1 MQLLEKKLRGASL
14 LKIQPWQP
22 PDFILYR
29 GMYWA
34 RASWLPV
41 TNFISLPSAA
51 VERAKM
57 ISIIMPTLPKKM
69 QSLHFSATLTIAWPR
84 PAAKNFQKQ
93 DFITTGAKC
102 LKRNIKILMLY
113 RLLYPITTMPLWD
126 WVQCNSANIYIF
138 KNH

>member
-1 MQLLEKKLRGASL
+1 MQLLEKKLPGASL

-34 RASWLPV
+34 RASWLRV

-57 ISIIMPTLPKKM
+57 ISIIMPTLPKKN
-69 QSLHFSATLTIAWPR
+69 AVIAFLCDVDDRMAAPR
-84 PAAKNFQKQ
+84 RKEFPKAGFYYDWRQMFEKEHKN
-93 DFITTGAKC
+93 
-102 LKRNIKILMLY
+102 
-113 RLLYPITTMPLWD
+113 
-126 WVQCNSANIYIF
+126 
-138 KNH
+138 